1 MAVIPAGYMAKR
13 VSKPDGLG
21 LDGITDVYSVSSHV
35 NDNFADYIEYW
46 KHNAYWLFDSPEVI
60 RSIAEQNSIEMK
72 GTSLFYYEVYENEF
86 DGEKWLAFEPEK
98 SFHTSVVVPSTKIL
112 EGFDVVTF
120 WARSSPECLPLS
132 CNDMASELPKQPL
145 SFGFVRRGIHEC
157 QQWNV

>member
-1 MAVIPAGYMAKR
+1 
-13 VSKPDGLG
+13 
-21 LDGITDVYSVSSHV
+21 
-35 NDNFADYIEYW
+35 
-46 KHNAYWLFDSPEVI
+46 
-60 RSIAEQNSIEMK
+60 MK